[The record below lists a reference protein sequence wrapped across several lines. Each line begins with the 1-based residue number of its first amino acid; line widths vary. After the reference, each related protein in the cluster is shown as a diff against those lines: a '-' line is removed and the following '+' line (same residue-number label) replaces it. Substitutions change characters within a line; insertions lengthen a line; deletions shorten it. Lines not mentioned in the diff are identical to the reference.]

1 MKTLPTGTVTFL
13 FTDIEG
19 STKLSQEY
27 PDNMPVLLSRHNEI
41 LRQAIENHNGFVFQ
55 IVGDSFSAAF
65 HDPSDALNAAM
76 DGQRALAME
85 TWSPAPIRVRMGIH
99 TGSAQ
104 LEDNKNGSRYSG
116 YAALA
121 LTQRVM
127 SAGHG
132 GQTLVSKIVHD
143 SLSNNIPE
151 NIQLRDMGTHR
162 LKGFNQSTHI
172 YQANGSDLQNEFPRL
187 NTLDVSPNNL
197 PVQLNKFIGRKKEMA
212 IIKEMLGTSRLV
224 TLTGSGGAGKT
235 RLSLETAET
244 LQDENPHGVWFVE
257 LASQTDP
264 AAVPPTIASTLGL
277 VEIEGTPVLNQ
288 LQDFCKERT
297 LLIVLDNCEHLIEA
311 CAEISNSLLRACPN
325 LRILAS
331 SREALGV
338 PGEAPYRVPSLKLPG
353 PDALDDLE
361 EFEAIEAVQLFTE
374 RAKTALA
381 DFALTSDN
389 APVVARICQRLDGI
403 PLAIELAAVRVKMLS
418 VEQISERLDDRFRLL
433 TGGSRTALP
442 RQQTLRALIDWSYGL
457 LNDKEK
463 TLLRRL
469 SVFTNGWDLEAAE
482 AVCADEKIDSYE
494 ILDLLTSLV
503 DKSLVITEQ
512 TEIGVRYHIRYRR
525 LETIRQYAREKFLE
539 TEEVETQRNA
549 HLAYFVQMA
558 EAAETDIDKPEI
570 ITWLKRLDHNSE
582 NIFSAI
588 AWAVDSDVTSGLRI
602 ISALFKYWEIKEKI
616 QEPSIWFTRL
626 ADKMDESIPP
636 SVRAKAYYAGYAILF
651 FSGDYQEKLNYVEK
665 SLAFY
670 ESIQDHHN
678 VARTKMF
685 NAYHQFNAGDV
696 DKSEMTILE
705 NLTYYEQVGDKNGM
719 ADCYSFM
726 SGNLYSTRDMTLALS
741 YGKKSLALF
750 EETGNLLGIK
760 YALYSLIRN
769 AFWTENLDNA
779 QEYLEQVWDLEQKM
793 FIPKTSFLHQME
805 GRLCFYAGDYEC
817 ARIRLLESLEIDEA
831 SGRKS
836 NTIWSQIPLA
846 LIELREGNSQE
857 AFRRLL
863 TSVEL
868 LPFVNNYKIAK
879 IFLLEVF
886 AELAIHLEKT
896 EPAARILA
904 WADVSRIDIGDPRPR
919 IEQKGVNKLLEII
932 HSTLDSSTLADVQSA
947 GEKMTYDEALE
958 YALQE
963 IKF

>member
-1 MKTLPTGTVTFL
+1 MPDLISQHNYILKT
-13 FTDIEG
+13 
-19 STKLSQEY
+19 
-27 PDNMPVLLSRHNEI
+27 
-41 LRQAIENHNGFVFQ
+41 AIEEHNGFVFQ
-55 IVGDSFSAAF
+55 MVGDSFSAAF
-65 HDPSDALNAAM
+65 HNPSDALNAAV
-76 DGQRALAME
+76 DGQRALSIE
-85 TWSPAPIRVRMGIH
+85 TWSPAPIKVRMGFH
-99 TGSAQ
+99 TGEAQ
-104 LEDNKNGSRYSG
+104 LDDENNESRYSG

-132 GQTLVSKIVHD
+132 GQTLISKIVHD
-143 SLSNNIPE
+143 SLENNTPE
-151 NIQLRDMGTHR
+151 NIQFVDKGTHR
-162 LKGFNQSTHI
+162 LKGFTELTHF
-172 YQANGSDLQNEFPRL
+172 YQVNVPELQEEFPRL

-197 PVQLNKFIGRKKEMA
+197 PNQLNRFIGRESEMK
-212 IIKEMLGTSRLV
+212 IIKDMLDVARLV

-235 RLSLETAET
+235 RLSLEVAEA
-244 LQDENPHGVWFVE
+244 LQDANPHGVWFVE

-264 AAVPPTIASTLGL
+264 AAVPQTIASALGI
-277 VEIEGTPVLNQ
+277 IESEEVSVQNQ
-288 LQDFCKERT
+288 LQDFCKKRK

-311 CAEISNSLLRACPN
+311 CAEVANSLLRACPD

-338 PGEAPYRVPSLKLPG
+338 PGEAPYRVPSLRI
-353 PDALDDLE
+353 PDPEKINDLE
-361 EFEAIEAVQLFTE
+361 EFQAIEAVQLFTE
-374 RAKTALA
+374 RAKSSLP
-381 DFALTSDN
+381 DFALTSEN
-389 APVVARICQRLDGI
+389 APTIARICQRLDGI
-403 PLAIELAAVRVKMLS
+403 PLAIELASARVKVLS
-418 VEQISERLDDRFRLL
+418 VEQIAERLDDRFRLL

-457 LNDKEK
+457 LSDQEK

-469 SVFTNGWDLEAAE
+469 SVFSNGWDLEAAE
-482 AVCADEKIDSYE
+482 AICADEKIDSYE

-539 TEEVETQRNA
+539 TDEVETRRNA

-558 EAAETDIDKPEI
+558 EAAEADIDKPEV

-602 ISALFKYWEIKEKI
+602 VSALFRYWEIKEKI

-626 ADKMDESIPP
+626 AEKMDESIPP
-636 SVRAKAYYAGYAILF
+636 SLRAKAYYAGYAILY
-651 FSGDYQEKLNYVEK
+651 FSGDYQEELNYIEK
-665 SLAFY
+665 SLALY
-670 ESIQDHHN
+670 ESLQDHHN
-678 VARTKMF
+678 AARTKMF
-685 NAYHQFNAGDV
+685 KAYKQFNSGDV

-705 NLTYYEQVGDKNGM
+705 NLSYYEQVGDKNGM

-726 SGNLYSTRDMTLALS
+726 SGSLYSTRDIALALS
-741 YGKKSLALF
+741 YGEKSLALF
-750 EETGNLLGIK
+750 EETGNRLEIK

-769 AFWTENLDNA
+769 AFWVEKLDDA
-779 QEYLEQVWDLEQKM
+779 QEYLERIWDLEQKM

-805 GRLCFYAGDYEC
+805 GRLCFYAGNYEC
-817 ARIRLLESLEIDEA
+817 ARIRFLESLEIDEA

-836 NTIWSQIPLA
+836 NMTWSHISLA
-846 LIELREGNSQE
+846 LIGLREGDLQE
-857 AFRRLL
+857 ASHRLL
-863 TSVEL
+863 ASVEL
-868 LPFVNNYKIAK
+868 LPFTGNNKIAT

-886 AELAIHLEKT
+886 SELSIHLEKT
-896 EPAARILA
+896 EPAARLLA
-904 WADVSRIDIGDPRPR
+904 WADINRIDIGDPRPQ
-919 IEQKGVNKLLEII
+919 IEQKDVDKLLEII
-932 HSTLDSSTLADVQSA
+932 QTELVDETLAEAKSA
-947 GEKMTYDEALE
+947 GEKMTYEEALA

-963 IKF
+963 IKL